1 VACAKIP
8 QCGTRL
14 ALFEIG
20 SSNNNQGEG
29 GSAMQKQEQSSDVF
43 VDPVC
48 LMKVS
53 PGSPD
58 IKSTYK
64 TKTYHFCA
72 EGCKKEFETD
82 PDIFLSPKT
91 LKKKGWWGKY
101 LDRLEKATG
110 GKSMKCH

>member
-1 VACAKIP
+1 MTCTKIP

-20 SSNNNQGEG
+20 YSNNNQGEG
-29 GSAMQKQEQSSDVF
+29 GAAMQKQEQSSDVF

-48 LMKVS
+48 LMNVS
-53 PGSPD
+53 PGSQD
-58 IKSTYK
+58 IKSTYQ

-72 EGCKKEFETD
+72 EGCKKEFESD
-82 PDIFLSPKT
+82 PEIFLSPKPP
-91 LKKKGWWGKY
+91 KKKGWWGRY

-110 GKSMKCH
+110 GKAMKCH